1 LKNPV
6 KPFVRFSI
14 AAVSAALCVLL
25 CTLLMAQQPQRSKA
39 QAQNAQQAPASQD
52 QPPPQTTPM
61 APPPGQTG
69 ERVRMTLRLTQTQE
83 EADAKSFGCI
93 ACHGKTDSP
102 SMHTTNTVRLGCAD
116 CHGGKADV
124 TPPSGT
130 KPGDATYEQA
140 KKQAHPQPRIA
151 SMWKSTA
158 NPVRSFT
165 QWLKESKEYIQFVN
179 PGDLRVA
186 EDTCGQAGCHA
197 REVRAVQTSMMTH
210 GGMLWEAALYN
221 NGGYPYK
228 DVRFGESY
236 SPDGVAQTMKTW
248 PPPSKDLTHTKGVLP
263 QIDPLGRWEVS
274 QPGNILRVFERGGGE
289 RGEIGNPI
297 PDEDPGAPD
306 VKLSDRGLGTELRT
320 DPVFLG
326 LQKTRLL
333 DPILSMPG
341 TNDHPGD
348 YRNSGCTACHVI
360 YANDRDP
367 VHSAQ
372 YARYGNQAHSFQV
385 DPTIP
390 KNEAGHPIKH
400 EFTRSIPTSQCIVC
414 HIHPGTNMVA
424 TYLGYTWWDN
434 ETDGQFMYPKEP
446 YKLSDEDRFQSWLAN
461 PEGAAAHG
469 EWKNLD
475 FLEKIGTPEF
485 NSQLKHTQFADFHG
499 HGWVFRAVYKRD
511 RKGNMLDAKGE
522 IVPPDDKDK
531 FKKGVHLMDIHLE
544 KGMQCV
550 DCHFAQDNHGNGNLY
565 GETRNAVEIDCIDCH
580 GTISHKATL
589 KTSAAAA
596 PVGGTDMSLMRT
608 PSKLRRFYWE
618 NGKLYQR
625 PAVDE
630 SRPPWEV
637 VQVMDTITPGNE
649 HYSEK
654 SRLAKTILKDG
665 TTWGDPTS
673 DESKLAHANSSMTCY
688 ACHSSWTTS
697 CFGCH
702 LPMIANKKLPML
714 HNERLTTR
722 NYTNY
727 NFEVLRDDIYMLG
740 IDGTVTRH
748 RIAPTRSTCAIVV
761 SSQNANRDWLY
772 YMQQTISAPG
782 YSGFGFSPYF
792 PHTVRATETK
802 TCTDCHVSKE
812 NDNNA
817 WMAQILMQGTNL
829 VNFMGRYVYVAE
841 GKKGFDAVS
850 VAEHDDPPAVFGSDL
865 QKLVYPEEY
874 EKIEKHHGDL
884 DESDHHGGNVLD
896 VQLRGEYLYAATG
909 KGGFRVYDV
918 ANIDNKD
925 FSEKMN
931 TAPVSPLGQ
940 RFYVKTKYATA
951 VGSPSTLAVDP
962 LRTQIPEN
970 EEQPI
975 ALFYGFLYVTDLEEG
990 LVIIGDPNLKHK
1002 APGVLTLLD
1011 GNPANNFLK
1020 KALSFNPGGAL
1031 NGARRIT
1038 IAGHYAYILCEKG
1051 LAVVNIENPL
1061 EPKIETQIGA
1071 PDLVEPQGV
1080 AVQFRYAFVV
1090 DKQGL
1095 KVLDCTSLAHPRMVP
1110 GALAPLEDARN
1121 LYVARTYAY
1130 VAGGKQGLVIVDV
1143 EHAEHPKIDQVYNA
1157 NGEINDLRDVKLSMT
1172 NASAFAYLADGKN
1185 GLRIVQIFAPEENA
1199 NYLGFSPR
1207 ATPKL
1212 ISTYHTK
1219 GPALMVSK
1227 GIDRDRGVDEDGNQ
1241 LTVFNRRGSRPFTR
1255 PEAERLYMR
1264 NGQLYTVTNEPPG
1277 PPTTK

>member
-1 LKNPV
+1 
-6 KPFVRFSI
+6 
-14 AAVSAALCVLL
+14 
-25 CTLLMAQQPQRSKA
+25 MAQQPQRS
-39 QAQNAQQAPASQD
+39 QD
-52 QPPPQTTPM
+52 QPPPPNNGPSTVVTEIQ
-61 APPPGQTG
+61 PPP
-69 ERVRMTLRLTQTQE
+69 ERVRLSVRLTQTQE
-83 EADAKSFGCI
+83 EADSKAYGCI

-116 CHGGKADV
+116 CHGGDPKV

-130 KPGDATYEQA
+130 KPGDATYDQA
-140 KKQAHPQPRIA
+140 KKQAHPQARIP
-151 SMWKSTA
+151 SMWKGSA
-158 NPVRSFT
+158 NPVRPWVG
-165 QWLKESKEYIQFVN
+165 WLKESKEYIKFVN

-186 EDTCGQAGCHA
+186 EDTCGQSGCHA
-197 REVRAVQTSMMTH
+197 KEVRAVETGMMTH
-210 GGMLWEAALYN
+210 GAMLWAAALYN
-221 NGGYPYK
+221 NGGFPYK
-228 DVRFGESY
+228 NPKFGESY
-236 SPDGVAQTMKTW
+236 APDGTAQRLKTW
-248 PPPSKDLTHTKGVLP
+248 PPPSQELTRTKGVLP
-263 QIDPLGRWEVS
+263 QLDPLGRWEVS

-289 RGEIGNPI
+289 RGELGNPG
-297 PDEDPGAPD
+297 DEDPGAPD

-333 DPILSMPG
+333 DPILSLPG

-360 YANDRDP
+360 YANDRSLVHSGP
-367 VHSAQ
+367 YAKFGNQGHSAQ
-372 YARYGNQAHSFQV
+372 I

-390 KNEAGHPIKH
+390 QNEAGHPIKH
-400 EFTRSIPTSQCIVC
+400 ELTRAIPTSQCIVC

-424 TYLGYTWWDN
+424 TYLGYIWWDN
-434 ETDGQFMYPKEP
+434 ETDGAHMYPKEP
-446 YKLSDEDRFQSWLAN
+446 HKISDEERFQTWLAN

-469 EWKNLD
+469 EWKDLE

-485 NSQLKHTQFADFHG
+485 NAQLKHTQFADFHG

-511 RKGNMLDAKGE
+511 RKGNMLDAKNE
-522 IVPPDDKDK
+522 IVPHEDPDK
-531 FKKGVHLMDIHLE
+531 FNKGVHLKDIHLE
-544 KGMQCV
+544 KGMHCE

-580 GTISHKATL
+580 GTVAKKANL

-596 PVGGTDMSLMRT
+596 PPGGTDMILMRT
-608 PSKLRRFYWE
+608 PWRRKRFFWLNDKLF
-618 NGKLYQR
+618 QR
-625 PAVDE
+625 SMVDE
-630 SRPPWEV
+630 NREPWEV

-665 TTWGDPTS
+665 ASWGDGTV

-714 HNERLTTR
+714 HNEGLTTR
-722 NYTNY
+722 NYTSY

-740 IDGTVTRH
+740 IDGTVTNH

-772 YMQQTISAPG
+772 YMQQTISTPG
-782 YSGFGFSPYF
+782 FSGFGFSTYF
-792 PHTVRATETK
+792 PHTVRSTETK
-802 TCTDCHVSKE
+802 GCTDCHVSAKGE
-812 NDNNA
+812 NNA

-841 GKKGFDAVS
+841 GKKGFDAVT

-874 EKIEKHHGDL
+874 AKIQKHHGEI
-884 DESDHHGGNVLD
+884 DESDHHAGSVLD
-896 VQLRGEYLYAATG
+896 LQLRGEYLYAALG
-909 KGGFRVYDV
+909 KGGFRIYDV
-918 ANIDNKD
+918 SNIDNKD

-962 LRTQIPEN
+962 LRTPIPEN
-970 EEQPI
+970 EEQAI

-990 LVIIGDPNLKHK
+990 LVVIGDPNLKHK

-1020 KALSFNPGGAL
+1020 KALAFNPGGVL

-1038 IAGHYAYILCEKG
+1038 IAGHYAYILCNRG
-1051 LAVVNIENPL
+1051 LVVVDIENPL
-1061 EPKIETQIGA
+1061 APKVTTEIGA
-1071 PDLVEPQGV
+1071 PDLVDPQGV

-1095 KVLDCTSLAHPRMVP
+1095 KVLDTTSLAQPKMVP
-1110 GALAPLEDARN
+1110 GALAPLDDARN
-1121 LYVARTYAY
+1121 VYVARTYAY

-1143 EHAEHPKIDQVYNA
+1143 EHAEHPKVDQVYNA
-1157 NGEINDLRDVKLSMT
+1157 KGEINDLRDVKLSMT
-1172 NASAFAYLADGKN
+1172 AASAFAYLADGHN
-1185 GLRIVQIFAPEENA
+1185 GMRIIQLFAPEDNP
-1199 NYLGFSPR
+1199 NYLGFSPKP
-1207 ATPKL
+1207 TPKL
-1212 ISTYHTK
+1212 IATYHTK
-1219 GPALMVSK
+1219 GPALAVSK
-1227 GIDRDRGVDEDGNQ
+1227 GIDRDRAVDEDGNQ
-1241 LTVFNRRGSRPFTR
+1241 VAVFNRRGSRPFNR
-1255 PEAERLYMR
+1255 KEAERLYMR
-1264 NGQLYTVTNEPPG
+1264 DGKLYTVTNDPPG
-1277 PPTTK
+1277 PPAKQPAASVSEHRP